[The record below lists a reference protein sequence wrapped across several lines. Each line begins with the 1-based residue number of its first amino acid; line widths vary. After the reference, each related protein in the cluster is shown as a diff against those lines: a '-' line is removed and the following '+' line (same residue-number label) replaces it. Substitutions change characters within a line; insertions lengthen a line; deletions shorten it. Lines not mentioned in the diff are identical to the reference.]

1 MSGRRGARRARAEQ
15 RRLARRRW
23 LVVGSVGLVGIA
35 VAAVGLSSCG
45 GGGGEEKAAKPA
57 PATTTLPTTTTTV
70 FVPTAPFTGLPDPTG
85 LSQTRASLAVKIEN
99 TPESR
104 PQSGLADAD
113 VVYEEIVEGGITR
126 FWAVFNTKAPDNV
139 GPIRSVRFMDPDIV
153 SPFGGVIAF
162 SGGTPANVALI
173 RQTPTVQVD
182 ENNAG
187 DAFFRESSRFAPHN
201 LYGVTVKLWE
211 RGGEPVPP
219 RPLFQFLARGQA
231 FPSTEGI
238 DQFRVGFMPGYDPTY
253 TWDVATKT
261 WKRSYGIA
269 PFMDVNGAQVAPAN
283 VIVQFVNYPRGAEGE
298 LIGAGEAWVFSDG
311 KALRGSWSKPDAV
324 TPTAFTY
331 GFGVPMPLTP
341 GQTYVQLVE
350 NGAAVDL
357 VAAPPPPP
365 LPPTTVPPPTT
376 TTTKAKKRQ

>member
-1 MSGRRGARRARAEQ
+1 MSRQARRAREAQ
-15 RRLARRRW
+15 RRRSRRRW
-23 LVVGSVGLVGIA
+23 VTVGLVGLVGVA

-45 GGGGEEKAAKPA
+45 GGGDDSASTER
-57 PATTTLPTTTTTV
+57 TVRTTLPTTTTTV

-85 LSQTRASLAVKIEN
+85 ASQTRASLAVKIEN

-113 VVYEEIVEGGITR
+113 VVYEEVVEGGITR
-126 FWAVFNTKAPDNV
+126 FWAVFNTKAPENV
-139 GPIRSVRFMDPDIV
+139 GPIRSVRYMDPDIV
-153 SPFGGVIAF
+153 SPLGGVIAF

-187 DAFFRESSRFAPHN
+187 DAFFRESTRFAPHN
-201 LYGVTVKLWE
+201 LYGRSALLWE

-219 RPLFQFLARGQA
+219 RPLFTYLAEGEA

-238 DQFRVGFMPGYDPTY
+238 DQFRVGFQSGYDPTY
-253 TWDVATKT
+253 TWDPATRA
-261 WKRSYGIA
+261 WNRSYGA
-269 PFMDVNGAQVAPAN
+269 DPFMDANGAQVAPAN

-298 LIGAGEAWVFSDG
+298 LVGGGEAWVFSDG
-311 KALRGSWSKPDAV
+311 KIVRGSWAKPDAV
-324 TPTAFTY
+324 TPTSFTF
-331 GFGVPMPLTP
+331 GFGVPVPLTP
-341 GQTYVQLVE
+341 GQTWVE
-350 NGAAVDL
+350 LAPNGSAVDL

-365 LPPTTVPPPTT
+365 TTIPPTT
-376 TTTKAKKRQ
+376 TTTKATKKR

>member
-1 MSGRRGARRARAEQ
+1 MSQGRAARRADAEH
-15 RRLARRRW
+15 RRRTRRRW
-23 LVVGSVGLVGIA
+23 LVLGSAGLIGVA

-45 GGGGEEKAAKPA
+45 GSDEKSAKTA

-70 FVPTAPFTGLPDPTG
+70 FVPTAPLTGLPDPTG

-99 TPESR
+99 TPEAR

-113 VVYEEIVEGGITR
+113 VVYEEVVEGGITR

-139 GPIRSVRFMDPDIV
+139 GPIRSVRYMDPNIV
-153 SPFGGVIAF
+153 SPLGGVIAF
-162 SGGTPANVALI
+162 SGGTPDNVALI

-187 DAFFRESSRFAPHN
+187 DAFFRESTRFAPHN
-201 LYGVTVKLWE
+201 LYGVTAKLWE

-219 RPLFQFLARGQA
+219 HPLFSYLVAGQA

-238 DQFRVGFMPGYDPTY
+238 DQFRIGFDAGYDPTY
-253 TWDVATKT
+253 TWDAATKT

-283 VIVQFVNYPRGAEGE
+283 VIVQFIRYPAGAEGE
-298 LIGAGEAWVFSDG
+298 LIGSGEAWVFSDG
-311 KALRGSWSKPDAV
+311 KLLRGSWSKPDAV
-324 TPTAFTY
+324 TPTSFTY
-331 GFGVPMPLTP
+331 GLGAPMPLSP
-341 GQTYVQLVE
+341 GQTYVELAPT
-350 NGAAVDL
+350 GAAVDL

-365 LPPTTVPPPTT
+365 TTIPPPTT
-376 TTTKAKKRQ
+376 TTTKAKKK